1 MYASPDM
8 LIQAIFSADN
18 ASCKAIFAHAGG
30 QGVNWDLASP
40 IKVIEVSAACQSG
53 NQPEKEA

>member
-1 MYASPDM
+1 MYASLDM
-8 LIQAIFSADN
+8 LIQTIFSADN

-30 QGVNWDLASP
+30 QGIDWDLASP
-40 IKVIEVSAACQSG
+40 IKVIEVSVVCQSG